1 MVLTVASV
9 SPLASFGLQKT
20 DNLNGI
26 GVSLVTYTVSI
37 AHTHTQSYLLKDCF
51 NSSYYDHNYS
61 F

>member
-37 AHTHTQSYLLKDCF
+37 AHTHTHRAIY
-51 NSSYYDHNYS
+51 
-61 F
+61 